1 MSWQSSLENQRNG
14 LCLLGLGK
22 SLPSRDKHPT
32 HLGKD
37 AGGTRGI
44 SQLKILTELMDR
56 LNLNVKEDH
65 QLRPCDAF
73 NLIGGAGSG
82 G

>member
-1 MSWQSSLENQRNG
+1 MFTQ
-14 LCLLGLGK
+14 LGK

-32 HLGKD
+32 NLGKD

-44 SQLKILTELMDR
+44 SQLKILAELMAQ
-56 LNLNVKEDH
+56 LNLNVAEDH
-65 QLRPCDAF
+65 QLHPCDAF
-73 NLIGGAGSG
+73 DLIGGAGSG